1 MKKNIL
7 NIWVFTLVSVL
18 VLTSCDDYLEL
29 QPKDAL
35 IQEEFW
41 QNEDHVASAVAGC
54 YSSLTETNFT
64 DRLFKWGELRAE
76 MLVSNSASNDDQRML
91 RNNIIPSNGLLNWSS
106 LYKTINYCNL
116 VLEFTDQAQ
125 ELDLSFTDEEAA
137 TFKAEATAIRSFVY
151 FILVKNF
158 KEVPLVLAATSN
170 TQVEFNPVKS
180 TEEEI
185 LNQIIG
191 DLESVIE
198 NLRPGYESN
207 DYDKGRITQGGALAL
222 LADIYLW
229 NEQYDECI
237 SACNR
242 IEEIERPVKYALEE
256 KLEWFNNI
264 FFVGNAVKE
273 SIFEIQFRNKDA
285 TTIRNSFSIDGSTPD
300 YAIYNEIERL
310 YRNEEGEVDVRG
322 ELGTYNGPVVW
333 KYVGVDN
340 TGLIRGANEYRN
352 NFIVYRYAD
361 VMLMKAEALILSST
375 QQDFTAAHKLIN
387 DVHERAASGSVE
399 QNLSESFL
407 LNALLL
413 ERQKEFAYEG
423 KRWHDLLRFA
433 KRNGFERQDLILA
446 LVDIKAGD
454 DDFQQVLS
462 YYSDEESYYLPISN
476 DELNRNPNLVQNPYY
491 DN

>member
-41 QNEDHVASAVAGC
+41 QNEDHVASALAGC
-54 YSSLTETNFT
+54 YSSLTATNFT

-76 MLVSNSASNDDQRML
+76 MLVSANASTDDQRMMK
-91 RNNIIPSNGLLNWSS
+91 NNIIPSNGLLNWASF
-106 LYKTINYCNL
+106 YQTINYCNL

-158 KEVPLVLAATSN
+158 KEVPLVLKATSN
-170 TQVEFNPVKS
+170 TQVEFNPAKS

-191 DLESVIE
+191 DLESVVE

-229 NEQYDECI
+229 NEQYDECL

-242 IEEIERPVKYALEE
+242 IEEIERPVKYSLESQ
-256 KLEWFNNI
+256 LEWFNNI
-264 FFVGNAVKE
+264 FFVGNAVNE
-273 SIFEIQFRNKDA
+273 SIFEIQFRNTDA
-285 TTIRNSFSIDGSTPD
+285 VTIRNSFYDVAPD
-300 YAIYNEIERL
+300 YAVYGDIERL
-310 YRNEEGEVDVRG
+310 YKEAGEVDIRA
-322 ELGTYNGPVVW
+322 ELGTYNETYVW
-333 KYVGVDN
+333 KYVGIDN
-340 TGLIRGANEYRN
+340 SGLTRGFNEYGN
-352 NFIVYRYAD
+352 NYIVYRYAD
-361 VMLMKAEALILSST
+361 VMLMKAEALIFST
-375 QQDFTAAHKLIN
+375 SQKNLETAHSLISE
-387 DVHERAASGSVE
+387 VHERATGVVIE
-399 QNLSESFL
+399 QNLSDSFL

-476 DELNRNPNLVQNPYY
+476 DELNRNQNLVQNPYY